1 MNHATPYRSTP
12 GMSAAWLPSCWCW
25 ASSMQAEMNAPG
37 QLPDDHLILDQ
48 VTQQL
53 ATTFQ
58 LLSGDPDE
66 AAERALAEIGVDT
79 RTEAALLGEIAAA
92 GPLAHPDRFEQSH
105 RLVMRAL
112 EVLDRDGWKHP
123 VLRRLGPLSGAASGA
138 VQFVARTIV
147 RGHVSNVVH
156 SLSRLY
162 ARRESQ
168 SQTNSPERRMLA
180 RARIQADRL
189 ALGYKGGSLPL
200 ADRADRRRSGAG
212 AGFDRAPVRRGQGP
226 GTGAGGASGR
236 DPGDRVRRA
245 GVGAAAGRRS
255 RPPPHQGDARP
266 VAGGAVRDDRP
277 LRQPAP
283 GRQRGDRVGRD
294 RTDGAGLV
302 RRADRDRDHRGVPVA
317 AGSPLNR

>member
-1 MNHATPYRSTP
+1 MD
-12 GMSAAWLPSCWCW
+12 
-25 ASSMQAEMNAPG
+25 APG
-37 QLPDDHLILDQ
+37 QLPDDHLIPDE

-112 EVLDRDGWKHP
+112 EVPDRDGWKHP
-123 VLRRLGPLSGAASGA
+123 VLRRLGPFSGAAGGA

-156 SLSRLY
+156 ALSRLY

-168 SQTNSPERRMLA
+168 SQTASAERRMLA

-189 ALGYKGGSLPL
+189 TLGYKGGSLPL
-200 ADRADRRRSGAG
+200 PTVLIGGAAVPVLASIARQFG
-212 AGFDRAPVRRGQGP
+212 AVKGQGP
-226 GTGAGGASGR
+226 LLIV
-236 DPGDRVRRA
+236 PL
-245 GVGAAAGRRS
+245 GVILAIVFALLAWVLL
-255 RPPPHQGDARP
+255 Q
-266 VAGGAVRDDRP
+266 
-277 LRQPAP
+277 
-283 GRQRGDRVGRD
+283 
-294 RTDGAGLV
+294 GAGLAH
-302 RRADRDRDHRGVPVA
+302 RRIKVTLDPSLAALYETIGHCGNPPRDDSAAIAAAAIALTALAWFVVPIA
-317 AGSPLNR
+317 IAIIATFL

>member
-1 MNHATPYRSTP
+1 MDT
-12 GMSAAWLPSCWCW
+12 
-25 ASSMQAEMNAPG
+25 PG
-37 QLPDDHLILDQ
+37 QLPDDHLIPDE

-123 VLRRLGPLSGAASGA
+123 VLRRLGPFSGAAGGA

-156 SLSRLY
+156 ALSRLY

-168 SQTNSPERRMLA
+168 SQTASAERRMLA

-189 ALGYKGGSLPL
+189 TLGYKGGSLPL
-200 ADRADRRRSGAG
+200 PTVLIGGAAVPVLASIARQFG
-212 AGFDRAPVRRGQGP
+212 AVKGQGP
-226 GTGAGGASGR
+226 LLIVSL
-236 DPGDRVRRA
+236 
-245 GVGAAAGRRS
+245 GVILAIVFALLAWVLL
-255 RPPPHQGDARP
+255 Q
-266 VAGGAVRDDRP
+266 
-277 LRQPAP
+277 
-283 GRQRGDRVGRD
+283 
-294 RTDGAGLV
+294 GAGLAH
-302 RRADRDRDHRGVPVA
+302 RRIKVTLDPSLAALYETIGHCGNPPRDDSAAIAAAAIALTALAWFVVPIA
-317 AGSPLNR
+317 IAIIATFL

>member
-1 MNHATPYRSTP
+1 MDT
-12 GMSAAWLPSCWCW
+12 
-25 ASSMQAEMNAPG
+25 PG
-37 QLPDDHLILDQ
+37 QLPDDHLIPDE

-123 VLRRLGPLSGAASGA
+123 VLRRLGPFSGAAGGA

-156 SLSRLY
+156 ALSRLY

-168 SQTNSPERRMLA
+168 SQTASAERRMLA

-189 ALGYKGGSLPL
+189 TLGYKGGSLPL
-200 ADRADRRRSGAG
+200 PTVLIGGAAVPVLASIARQFG
-212 AGFDRAPVRRGQGP
+212 AVKGQGP
-226 GTGAGGASGR
+226 LLIV
-236 DPGDRVRRA
+236 PL
-245 GVGAAAGRRS
+245 GVILAIVFALLAWVLL
-255 RPPPHQGDARP
+255 Q
-266 VAGGAVRDDRP
+266 
-277 LRQPAP
+277 
-283 GRQRGDRVGRD
+283 
-294 RTDGAGLV
+294 GAGLAH
-302 RRADRDRDHRGVPVA
+302 RRIKVTLDPSLAALYETIGHCGNPPRDDSAAIAAAAIALTALAWFVVPIA
-317 AGSPLNR
+317 IAIIATFL

>member
-1 MNHATPYRSTP
+1 MD
-12 GMSAAWLPSCWCW
+12 
-25 ASSMQAEMNAPG
+25 APG
-37 QLPDDHLILDQ
+37 QLPDDHLILDE

-123 VLRRLGPLSGAASGA
+123 VLRRLGPFSGAAGGA

-156 SLSRLY
+156 ALSRLY

-168 SQTNSPERRMLA
+168 SQTASAERRMLA

-200 ADRADRRRSGAG
+200 PTVLIGGAAVPVLASIARQFG
-212 AGFDRAPVRRGQGP
+212 AVKGQGP
-226 GTGAGGASGR
+226 LLVV
-236 DPGDRVRRA
+236 PL
-245 GVGAAAGRRS
+245 GVILAIVFAALAWVLL
-255 RPPPHQGDARP
+255 Q
-266 VAGGAVRDDRP
+266 
-277 LRQPAP
+277 
-283 GRQRGDRVGRD
+283 
-294 RTDGAGLV
+294 GAGLAH
-302 RRADRDRDHRGVPVA
+302 RRIKVTLDPSLAALYETIGHCGNPPRDDSAAIAAAAIALTALAWFVVPIA
-317 AGSPLNR
+317 IAIIATFL

>member
-1 MNHATPYRSTP
+1 MD
-12 GMSAAWLPSCWCW
+12 
-25 ASSMQAEMNAPG
+25 APG
-37 QLPDDHLILDQ
+37 QLPDDHLILDE

-123 VLRRLGPLSGAASGA
+123 ALRRLGPFSGAAAGA

-156 SLSRLY
+156 ALSRLY

-168 SQTNSPERRMLA
+168 SQTASAERRMLA
-180 RARIQADRL
+180 RARIQAERL
-189 ALGYKGGSLPL
+189 TLGYKGGSLPL
-200 ADRADRRRSGAG
+200 PTVLIGGAAVPVLASIARQFG
-212 AGFDRAPVRRGQGP
+212 AVKGQGP
-226 GTGAGGASGR
+226 LLIV
-236 DPGDRVRRA
+236 PL
-245 GVGAAAGRRS
+245 GVILAIVFALLAWVLL
-255 RPPPHQGDARP
+255 Q
-266 VAGGAVRDDRP
+266 
-277 LRQPAP
+277 
-283 GRQRGDRVGRD
+283 
-294 RTDGAGLV
+294 GAGLAH
-302 RRADRDRDHRGVPVA
+302 RRIKVTLDPSLAALYETIGHCGNPPRDDSATIAAAAIALTALAWFVVPIA
-317 AGSPLNR
+317 IAIIATFL

>member
-1 MNHATPYRSTP
+1 MD
-12 GMSAAWLPSCWCW
+12 
-25 ASSMQAEMNAPG
+25 APG
-37 QLPDDHLILDQ
+37 QLPDDHLILDE
-48 VTQQL
+48 VTEQL

-123 VLRRLGPLSGAASGA
+123 LLRRLGPFSGAAAGA
-138 VQFVARTIV
+138 VQFVARPIV

-156 SLSRLY
+156 ALSRLY

-168 SQTNSPERRMLA
+168 SQTASADRRMLA

-200 ADRADRRRSGAG
+200 PTVLIGGAAVPVLASIARQFG
-212 AGFDRAPVRRGQGP
+212 AVKGQGP
-226 GTGAGGASGR
+226 ALVV
-236 DPGDRVRRA
+236 PL
-245 GVGAAAGRRS
+245 GVILAVVFAALAWVLL
-255 RPPPHQGDARP
+255 Q
-266 VAGGAVRDDRP
+266 
-277 LRQPAP
+277 
-283 GRQRGDRVGRD
+283 
-294 RTDGAGLV
+294 GAGLAH
-302 RRADRDRDHRGVPVA
+302 RRIKVTLDPSLAALYETIGHCGNPPRDDSAAIAAAAIALTALAWFGVPIAIAIVA
-317 AGSPLNR
+317 AFL

>member
-1 MNHATPYRSTP
+1 MD
-12 GMSAAWLPSCWCW
+12 
-25 ASSMQAEMNAPG
+25 APG
-37 QLPDDHLILDQ
+37 QLPDDHLILDE
-48 VTQQL
+48 VTEQL

-123 VLRRLGPLSGAASGA
+123 LLRRLGPFSGAAAGA

-156 SLSRLY
+156 ALSRLY

-168 SQTNSPERRMLA
+168 SQTASADRRMLA

-200 ADRADRRRSGAG
+200 PTVLIGGAAVPVLASIARQFG
-212 AGFDRAPVRRGQGP
+212 AVKGQGP
-226 GTGAGGASGR
+226 ALVV
-236 DPGDRVRRA
+236 PL
-245 GVGAAAGRRS
+245 GVILAVVFAALAWVLL
-255 RPPPHQGDARP
+255 Q
-266 VAGGAVRDDRP
+266 
-277 LRQPAP
+277 
-283 GRQRGDRVGRD
+283 
-294 RTDGAGLV
+294 GAGLAH
-302 RRADRDRDHRGVPVA
+302 RRIKVTLDPSLAALYETIGHCGNPPRDDSAAIAAAAIALTALAWFGVPIAIAIVA
-317 AGSPLNR
+317 AFL

>member
-1 MNHATPYRSTP
+1 MD
-12 GMSAAWLPSCWCW
+12 
-25 ASSMQAEMNAPG
+25 APG
-37 QLPDDHLILDQ
+37 QLPDDHLILDE

-123 VLRRLGPLSGAASGA
+123 VLRRLGPFSGAAAGA

-156 SLSRLY
+156 TLSRLY

-168 SQTNSPERRMLA
+168 SQTDTAERRMLA
-180 RARIQADRL
+180 RARIQTDRL
-189 ALGYKGGSLPL
+189 TLGYKGGSLPL
-200 ADRADRRRSGAG
+200 PTVLIGGAAVPVLASIARQFG
-212 AGFDRAPVRRGQGP
+212 AVKGQGP
-226 GTGAGGASGR
+226 VLVV
-236 DPGDRVRRA
+236 PL
-245 GVGAAAGRRS
+245 GVILAI
-255 RPPPHQGDARP
+255 
-266 VAGGAVRDDRP
+266 VFAV
-277 LRQPAP
+277 LAWVLLQ
-283 GRQRGDRVGRD
+283 
-294 RTDGAGLV
+294 GAGLAH
-302 RRADRDRDHRGVPVA
+302 RRIKVTLDPSLAALYETIGHCGNPPRDDSAAIAAAAIALTALAWFGVPIA
-317 AGSPLNR
+317 IAIIATFL

>member
-1 MNHATPYRSTP
+1 MDT
-12 GMSAAWLPSCWCW
+12 
-25 ASSMQAEMNAPG
+25 PG
-37 QLPDDHLILDQ
+37 QLPDDHLILDE

-123 VLRRLGPLSGAASGA
+123 VLRRLGPFSGAAGGA

-156 SLSRLY
+156 ALSRLY

-168 SQTNSPERRMLA
+168 SQTASAERRMLA

-189 ALGYKGGSLPL
+189 TLGYKGGSLPL
-200 ADRADRRRSGAG
+200 PTVLIGGAAVPVLASIARQFG
-212 AGFDRAPVRRGQGP
+212 AVKGQGP
-226 GTGAGGASGR
+226 LLIV
-236 DPGDRVRRA
+236 PL
-245 GVGAAAGRRS
+245 GVILAI
-255 RPPPHQGDARP
+255 
-266 VAGGAVRDDRP
+266 VFAV
-277 LRQPAP
+277 LAWVLLQ
-283 GRQRGDRVGRD
+283 
-294 RTDGAGLV
+294 GAGLAH
-302 RRADRDRDHRGVPVA
+302 RRIKVTLDPSLAALYETIGHCGNPPRDDSAAIAAAAIALTALAWFVVPIA
-317 AGSPLNR
+317 IAIIATFL

>member
-1 MNHATPYRSTP
+1 MD
-12 GMSAAWLPSCWCW
+12 
-25 ASSMQAEMNAPG
+25 APG
-37 QLPDDHLILDQ
+37 QLPDDHLILDE

-79 RTEAALLGEIAAA
+79 RTEVALLGEIAAA

-123 VLRRLGPLSGAASGA
+123 VLRRLGPFSGAAAGA

-156 SLSRLY
+156 ALSRLY

-168 SQTNSPERRMLA
+168 SQTASAERRMLA

-189 ALGYKGGSLPL
+189 TLGYKGGSLPL
-200 ADRADRRRSGAG
+200 PTVLIGGAAVPVLASIARQFG
-212 AGFDRAPVRRGQGP
+212 AVKGQGP
-226 GTGAGGASGR
+226 LLIV
-236 DPGDRVRRA
+236 PL
-245 GVGAAAGRRS
+245 GVILAIVFALLAWVLL
-255 RPPPHQGDARP
+255 Q
-266 VAGGAVRDDRP
+266 
-277 LRQPAP
+277 
-283 GRQRGDRVGRD
+283 
-294 RTDGAGLV
+294 GAGLAH
-302 RRADRDRDHRGVPVA
+302 RRIKVALDPSLAALYETIGHCGNPPRDDSAAIAAAAIALTALAWFVVPIA
-317 AGSPLNR
+317 IAIIATFL

>member
-1 MNHATPYRSTP
+1 MD
-12 GMSAAWLPSCWCW
+12 
-25 ASSMQAEMNAPG
+25 APG
-37 QLPDDHLILDQ
+37 QLPDDHLILDE

-79 RTEAALLGEIAAA
+79 RTEVALLGEIAAA

-123 VLRRLGPLSGAASGA
+123 VLRRLGPFSGAVAGA

-156 SLSRLY
+156 ALSRLY

-168 SQTNSPERRMLA
+168 SQTASAERRMLA

-189 ALGYKGGSLPL
+189 TLGYKGGSLPL
-200 ADRADRRRSGAG
+200 PTVLIGGAAVPVLASIARQFG
-212 AGFDRAPVRRGQGP
+212 AVKGQGP
-226 GTGAGGASGR
+226 LLIV
-236 DPGDRVRRA
+236 PL
-245 GVGAAAGRRS
+245 GVILAIVFALLAWVLL
-255 RPPPHQGDARP
+255 Q
-266 VAGGAVRDDRP
+266 
-277 LRQPAP
+277 
-283 GRQRGDRVGRD
+283 
-294 RTDGAGLV
+294 GAGLAH
-302 RRADRDRDHRGVPVA
+302 RRIKVTLDPSLAALYETIGHCGNPPRDDSAAIAAAAIALTALAWFVVPIA
-317 AGSPLNR
+317 IAIIATFL

>member
-1 MNHATPYRSTP
+1 MDT
-12 GMSAAWLPSCWCW
+12 
-25 ASSMQAEMNAPG
+25 PG
-37 QLPDDHLILDQ
+37 QLPDDHLILDE

-92 GPLAHPDRFEQSH
+92 GPLVHPDRFEQSH

-123 VLRRLGPLSGAASGA
+123 VLRRLGPFSGAAAGA

-156 SLSRLY
+156 ALSRLY

-168 SQTNSPERRMLA
+168 SQTASAQRRMLA

-200 ADRADRRRSGAG
+200 PTVLIGGAAVPVLASIARQFG
-212 AGFDRAPVRRGQGP
+212 AVKGQGP
-226 GTGAGGASGR
+226 VLVV
-236 DPGDRVRRA
+236 PL
-245 GVGAAAGRRS
+245 GVILAI
-255 RPPPHQGDARP
+255 
-266 VAGGAVRDDRP
+266 VFAV
-277 LRQPAP
+277 LAWVLLQ
-283 GRQRGDRVGRD
+283 
-294 RTDGAGLV
+294 GAGLAH
-302 RRADRDRDHRGVPVA
+302 RRIKVTLDPSLAALYETIGHCGNPPRDDSAAIAAAAIALTALAWFGVPIAIAIVA
-317 AGSPLNR
+317 TFL

>member
-1 MNHATPYRSTP
+1 MD
-12 GMSAAWLPSCWCW
+12 
-25 ASSMQAEMNAPG
+25 APG
-37 QLPDDHLILDQ
+37 QLPDDHLILDE
-48 VTQQL
+48 VTEQL

-123 VLRRLGPLSGAASGA
+123 LLRRLGPFSGAAAGA

-156 SLSRLY
+156 ALSRLY

-168 SQTNSPERRMLA
+168 SQTASAERRMLA

-200 ADRADRRRSGAG
+200 PTVLIGGAAVPVLASIARQFG
-212 AGFDRAPVRRGQGP
+212 AVKGQGP
-226 GTGAGGASGR
+226 ALVV
-236 DPGDRVRRA
+236 PL
-245 GVGAAAGRRS
+245 GVILAVVFAALAWVLL
-255 RPPPHQGDARP
+255 Q
-266 VAGGAVRDDRP
+266 
-277 LRQPAP
+277 
-283 GRQRGDRVGRD
+283 
-294 RTDGAGLV
+294 GAGLAH
-302 RRADRDRDHRGVPVA
+302 RRIKVTLDPSLAALYETIGHCGNPPRDDSAAIAAAAIALTALAWFGVPIAIAIVA
-317 AGSPLNR
+317 TFL

>member
-1 MNHATPYRSTP
+1 MD
-12 GMSAAWLPSCWCW
+12 
-25 ASSMQAEMNAPG
+25 APG
-37 QLPDDHLILDQ
+37 QLPDDHLILDE

-123 VLRRLGPLSGAASGA
+123 VLRRLGPFSGAAAEA

-156 SLSRLY
+156 VLSRLY

-168 SQTNSPERRMLA
+168 SQTASPERRMLA

-189 ALGYKGGSLPL
+189 TLGYKGGSLPL
-200 ADRADRRRSGAG
+200 PTVLIGGAAVPVLASIARQFG
-212 AGFDRAPVRRGQGP
+212 AVKGQGP
-226 GTGAGGASGR
+226 LLIV
-236 DPGDRVRRA
+236 PL
-245 GVGAAAGRRS
+245 GVILAI
-255 RPPPHQGDARP
+255 
-266 VAGGAVRDDRP
+266 VFAV
-277 LRQPAP
+277 LAWVLLQ
-283 GRQRGDRVGRD
+283 
-294 RTDGAGLV
+294 GAGLAH
-302 RRADRDRDHRGVPVA
+302 RRIKVALDPSLAALYETIGHCGNPPRDDSAAIAAAAIALTALAWFVVPIA
-317 AGSPLNR
+317 IAIIATFL

>member
-1 MNHATPYRSTP
+1 MD
-12 GMSAAWLPSCWCW
+12 
-25 ASSMQAEMNAPG
+25 APG
-37 QLPDDHLILDQ
+37 QLPDDHLILDE

-79 RTEAALLGEIAAA
+79 RAEAALLGEIAAA

-123 VLRRLGPLSGAASGA
+123 LLRRLGPFSGAAAGA

-156 SLSRLY
+156 ALSRLY

-168 SQTNSPERRMLA
+168 SQTASAERRMLA

-200 ADRADRRRSGAG
+200 PTVLIGGAAVPVLASIARQFG
-212 AGFDRAPVRRGQGP
+212 AVKGQGP
-226 GTGAGGASGR
+226 VLVV
-236 DPGDRVRRA
+236 PL
-245 GVGAAAGRRS
+245 GVILAIVFAALAWVLL
-255 RPPPHQGDARP
+255 Q
-266 VAGGAVRDDRP
+266 
-277 LRQPAP
+277 
-283 GRQRGDRVGRD
+283 
-294 RTDGAGLV
+294 GAGLAH
-302 RRADRDRDHRGVPVA
+302 RRIKVTLDPSLAALYETIGHCGNPPRDDSAAIAAAAIALTALAWFGVPIAIAIIA
-317 AGSPLNR
+317 AFL

>member
-1 MNHATPYRSTP
+1 MDT
-12 GMSAAWLPSCWCW
+12 
-25 ASSMQAEMNAPG
+25 PG
-37 QLPDDHLILDQ
+37 QLPDDHLILDE

-123 VLRRLGPLSGAASGA
+123 VLRRLGPFSGAAGGA

-156 SLSRLY
+156 ALSRLY

-168 SQTNSPERRMLA
+168 SQTASAERRVLA

-189 ALGYKGGSLPL
+189 TLGYKGGSLPL
-200 ADRADRRRSGAG
+200 PTVLIGGAAVPVLASIARQFG
-212 AGFDRAPVRRGQGP
+212 AVKGQGP
-226 GTGAGGASGR
+226 LLIV
-236 DPGDRVRRA
+236 PL
-245 GVGAAAGRRS
+245 GVILAIVFALLAWVLL
-255 RPPPHQGDARP
+255 Q
-266 VAGGAVRDDRP
+266 
-277 LRQPAP
+277 
-283 GRQRGDRVGRD
+283 
-294 RTDGAGLV
+294 GAGLAH
-302 RRADRDRDHRGVPVA
+302 RRIKVTLDPSLAALYETIGHCGNPLRDDSVVIAAAAIALTALAWFVVPIA
-317 AGSPLNR
+317 IAIIATFL

>member
-1 MNHATPYRSTP
+1 MD
-12 GMSAAWLPSCWCW
+12 
-25 ASSMQAEMNAPG
+25 APG
-37 QLPDDHLILDQ
+37 QLPDDHLILDE

-123 VLRRLGPLSGAASGA
+123 VLRRLGPFSGAAAGA

-156 SLSRLY
+156 ALSRLY

-168 SQTNSPERRMLA
+168 SQTDSAERRMLA

-189 ALGYKGGSLPL
+189 SLGYKGGSLPL
-200 ADRADRRRSGAG
+200 PTVLIGGAAVPVLASIARQFG
-212 AGFDRAPVRRGQGP
+212 AVKGQGP
-226 GTGAGGASGR
+226 LLIV
-236 DPGDRVRRA
+236 PL
-245 GVGAAAGRRS
+245 GVILAIVFALLAWVLL
-255 RPPPHQGDARP
+255 Q
-266 VAGGAVRDDRP
+266 
-277 LRQPAP
+277 
-283 GRQRGDRVGRD
+283 
-294 RTDGAGLV
+294 GAGLAH
-302 RRADRDRDHRGVPVA
+302 RRIKVALDPSLAALYETIGHCGNPPRDDSAAIAAAAIALTALAWFVVPIA
-317 AGSPLNR
+317 IAIIATFL

>member
-1 MNHATPYRSTP
+1 MDT
-12 GMSAAWLPSCWCW
+12 
-25 ASSMQAEMNAPG
+25 PG
-37 QLPDDHLILDQ
+37 QLPDDHLILDE

-123 VLRRLGPLSGAASGA
+123 VLRRLGPFSGAAGGA

-156 SLSRLY
+156 ALSRLY

-168 SQTNSPERRMLA
+168 SQTASAERRMLA

-189 ALGYKGGSLPL
+189 TLGYKGGSLPL
-200 ADRADRRRSGAG
+200 PTVLIGGAAVPVLASIARQFG
-212 AGFDRAPVRRGQGP
+212 AVKGQGP
-226 GTGAGGASGR
+226 LLIVSL
-236 DPGDRVRRA
+236 
-245 GVGAAAGRRS
+245 GVILAIVFALLAWVLL
-255 RPPPHQGDARP
+255 Q
-266 VAGGAVRDDRP
+266 
-277 LRQPAP
+277 
-283 GRQRGDRVGRD
+283 
-294 RTDGAGLV
+294 GAGLAH
-302 RRADRDRDHRGVPVA
+302 RRIKVTLDPSLAALYETIGHCGNPPRDDSAAIAAAAIALTALAWFVVPIA
-317 AGSPLNR
+317 IAIIATFL

>member
-1 MNHATPYRSTP
+1 MD
-12 GMSAAWLPSCWCW
+12 
-25 ASSMQAEMNAPG
+25 APG
-37 QLPDDHLILDQ
+37 QLPDDHLILDE

-79 RTEAALLGEIAAA
+79 RTEAALLGEIAAP

-123 VLRRLGPLSGAASGA
+123 VLRRLGPFSGAAAGA

-156 SLSRLY
+156 TLSRLY

-168 SQTNSPERRMLA
+168 SQTDTSERRMLA

-189 ALGYKGGSLPL
+189 TLGYKGGSLPL
-200 ADRADRRRSGAG
+200 PTVLIGGAAVPVLASIARQFG
-212 AGFDRAPVRRGQGP
+212 AVKGQGP
-226 GTGAGGASGR
+226 LLIV
-236 DPGDRVRRA
+236 PL
-245 GVGAAAGRRS
+245 GVILAI
-255 RPPPHQGDARP
+255 
-266 VAGGAVRDDRP
+266 VFAV
-277 LRQPAP
+277 LAWVLLQ
-283 GRQRGDRVGRD
+283 
-294 RTDGAGLV
+294 GAGLAH
-302 RRADRDRDHRGVPVA
+302 RRIKVTLDPSLAALYETIGHCGNPPRDDSAAIAAAAIALTALAWFVVPIA
-317 AGSPLNR
+317 IAIIATFL

>member
-1 MNHATPYRSTP
+1 MDT
-12 GMSAAWLPSCWCW
+12 
-25 ASSMQAEMNAPG
+25 PG
-37 QLPDDHLILDQ
+37 QLPDDHLILDE

-123 VLRRLGPLSGAASGA
+123 VLRRLGPFSGAAGGA

-156 SLSRLY
+156 ALSRLY

-168 SQTNSPERRMLA
+168 SQTASAERRMLA

-189 ALGYKGGSLPL
+189 TLGYKGGSLPL
-200 ADRADRRRSGAG
+200 PTVLIGGAAVPVLASIARQFG
-212 AGFDRAPVRRGQGP
+212 AVKGQGP
-226 GTGAGGASGR
+226 LLIV
-236 DPGDRVRRA
+236 PL
-245 GVGAAAGRRS
+245 GVILAIVFALLAWVLL
-255 RPPPHQGDARP
+255 Q
-266 VAGGAVRDDRP
+266 
-277 LRQPAP
+277 
-283 GRQRGDRVGRD
+283 
-294 RTDGAGLV
+294 GAGLAH
-302 RRADRDRDHRGVPVA
+302 RRIKVTLDPSLAALYETIGHCGNPPQDDSAAIAAAAIALTALAWFVVPIAIAIIATV
-317 AGSPLNR
+317 L

>member
-1 MNHATPYRSTP
+1 MD
-12 GMSAAWLPSCWCW
+12 
-25 ASSMQAEMNAPG
+25 APG
-37 QLPDDHLILDQ
+37 QLPDDHLILDE
-48 VTQQL
+48 VTEQL

-58 LLSGDPDE
+58 LLSGDPDK

-123 VLRRLGPLSGAASGA
+123 LLRRLGPFSGAAAGA

-156 SLSRLY
+156 ALSRLY

-168 SQTNSPERRMLA
+168 SQTASAERRMLA

-200 ADRADRRRSGAG
+200 PTVLIGGAAVPVLASIARQFG
-212 AGFDRAPVRRGQGP
+212 AVKGQGP
-226 GTGAGGASGR
+226 VLVV
-236 DPGDRVRRA
+236 PL
-245 GVGAAAGRRS
+245 GVILAIVFAALAWVLL
-255 RPPPHQGDARP
+255 Q
-266 VAGGAVRDDRP
+266 
-277 LRQPAP
+277 
-283 GRQRGDRVGRD
+283 
-294 RTDGAGLV
+294 GAGLAH
-302 RRADRDRDHRGVPVA
+302 RRIKVTLDPSLAALYETIGHCGNPPRDDSAAIAAAAIALTALAWFGVPIAIAIVA
-317 AGSPLNR
+317 AFL

>member
-1 MNHATPYRSTP
+1 MD
-12 GMSAAWLPSCWCW
+12 
-25 ASSMQAEMNAPG
+25 APG
-37 QLPDDHLILDQ
+37 QLPDDHLILDE

-123 VLRRLGPLSGAASGA
+123 VLRRLGPFSGAAAGA

-156 SLSRLY
+156 TLSRLY

-168 SQTNSPERRMLA
+168 SQTASAERRMLA

-189 ALGYKGGSLPL
+189 TLGYKGGSLPL
-200 ADRADRRRSGAG
+200 PTVLIGGAAVPVLASIARQFG
-212 AGFDRAPVRRGQGP
+212 AVKGQGP
-226 GTGAGGASGR
+226 LLIV
-236 DPGDRVRRA
+236 PL
-245 GVGAAAGRRS
+245 GVILAI
-255 RPPPHQGDARP
+255 
-266 VAGGAVRDDRP
+266 VFAV
-277 LRQPAP
+277 LAWVLLQ
-283 GRQRGDRVGRD
+283 
-294 RTDGAGLV
+294 GAGLAH
-302 RRADRDRDHRGVPVA
+302 RRIKVALDPSLAALYETIGHCGNPPRDDSAAIAAAAIALTALAWFVVPIA
-317 AGSPLNR
+317 IAIIATFL

>member
-1 MNHATPYRSTP
+1 MD
-12 GMSAAWLPSCWCW
+12 
-25 ASSMQAEMNAPG
+25 APG
-37 QLPDDHLILDQ
+37 QLPDDHLILDE

-123 VLRRLGPLSGAASGA
+123 VLRRLGPFSGAASGA

-156 SLSRLY
+156 ALSRLY

-168 SQTNSPERRMLA
+168 SQTSSAERRMLA
-180 RARIQADRL
+180 RARIQTDRL

-200 ADRADRRRSGAG
+200 PTVLIGGAAVPVLASIARQFG
-212 AGFDRAPVRRGQGP
+212 AVKGQGP
-226 GTGAGGASGR
+226 LLIV
-236 DPGDRVRRA
+236 PL
-245 GVGAAAGRRS
+245 GVILAI
-255 RPPPHQGDARP
+255 
-266 VAGGAVRDDRP
+266 VFAV
-277 LRQPAP
+277 LAWVLLQ
-283 GRQRGDRVGRD
+283 
-294 RTDGAGLV
+294 GAGLAH
-302 RRADRDRDHRGVPVA
+302 RRIKVTLDPSLAALYETIGHCGNPPRDDSAAIAAAAIALTALAWFGVPIA
-317 AGSPLNR
+317 IAIIATFL

>member
-1 MNHATPYRSTP
+1 MD
-12 GMSAAWLPSCWCW
+12 
-25 ASSMQAEMNAPG
+25 APG
-37 QLPDDHLILDQ
+37 QLPDDHLILDE

-123 VLRRLGPLSGAASGA
+123 VLRRLGPFSGAAAGA

-156 SLSRLY
+156 ALSRLY

-168 SQTNSPERRMLA
+168 SQTASAERSMLA

-189 ALGYKGGSLPL
+189 GLGYKGGSLPL
-200 ADRADRRRSGAG
+200 PTVLIGGAAVPVLASIARQFG
-212 AGFDRAPVRRGQGP
+212 AVKGQGP
-226 GTGAGGASGR
+226 LLIV
-236 DPGDRVRRA
+236 PL
-245 GVGAAAGRRS
+245 GVILAIAF
-255 RPPPHQGDARP
+255 
-266 VAGGAVRDDRP
+266 AV
-277 LRQPAP
+277 LAWVLLQ
-283 GRQRGDRVGRD
+283 
-294 RTDGAGLV
+294 GAGLAH
-302 RRADRDRDHRGVPVA
+302 RRIKVTLDPSLAALYETIGHCGNPPRDDSAAIAAAAIALTALAWFVVPIA
-317 AGSPLNR
+317 IAIIATFL

>member
-1 MNHATPYRSTP
+1 MD
-12 GMSAAWLPSCWCW
+12 
-25 ASSMQAEMNAPG
+25 APG
-37 QLPDDHLILDQ
+37 QLPDDHLILDE

-123 VLRRLGPLSGAASGA
+123 VLRRLGPLSGAAAGA

-156 SLSRLY
+156 ALSRLY

-168 SQTNSPERRMLA
+168 SQTASAERRMLA

-189 ALGYKGGSLPL
+189 TLGYKGGSLPL
-200 ADRADRRRSGAG
+200 PTGLSGG
-212 AGFDRAPVRRGQGP
+212 AAVPILASIARQFGAVKGQGP
-226 GTGAGGASGR
+226 LLIV
-236 DPGDRVRRA
+236 PL
-245 GVGAAAGRRS
+245 GVILAI
-255 RPPPHQGDARP
+255 
-266 VAGGAVRDDRP
+266 VFAV
-277 LRQPAP
+277 LAWLLLQ
-283 GRQRGDRVGRD
+283 
-294 RTDGAGLV
+294 GAGLAH
-302 RRADRDRDHRGVPVA
+302 RRIKVALDPSLAALYETIGHCGNPPRDDSAAIAAAAIALTALAWFVVPIA
-317 AGSPLNR
+317 IAIIATFL

>member
-1 MNHATPYRSTP
+1 MD
-12 GMSAAWLPSCWCW
+12 
-25 ASSMQAEMNAPG
+25 APG
-37 QLPDDHLILDQ
+37 QLPDDHLILDE

-79 RTEAALLGEIAAA
+79 RTEATLLGEIAAA

-123 VLRRLGPLSGAASGA
+123 VLRRLGPFSGAAAGA

-147 RGHVSNVVH
+147 RGHVANVVRA
-156 SLSRLY
+156 LSRLY

-168 SQTNSPERRMLA
+168 SQTASAERRMLA

-200 ADRADRRRSGAG
+200 PTVLIGGAAVPVLASIARQFG
-212 AGFDRAPVRRGQGP
+212 AVKGQGP
-226 GTGAGGASGR
+226 VLVV
-236 DPGDRVRRA
+236 PL
-245 GVGAAAGRRS
+245 GVILAI
-255 RPPPHQGDARP
+255 
-266 VAGGAVRDDRP
+266 VFAV
-277 LRQPAP
+277 LAWVLLQ
-283 GRQRGDRVGRD
+283 
-294 RTDGAGLV
+294 GAGLAH
-302 RRADRDRDHRGVPVA
+302 RRIKVTLDPSLAALYETIGHCGNPPGDDSAAIAAAAIALTALAWFVVPIAIAIIA
-317 AGSPLNR
+317 AFL

>member
-1 MNHATPYRSTP
+1 MD
-12 GMSAAWLPSCWCW
+12 
-25 ASSMQAEMNAPG
+25 APG
-37 QLPDDHLILDQ
+37 QLPDDHLILDE

-123 VLRRLGPLSGAASGA
+123 VLRRLGPFSGAAAGA

-156 SLSRLY
+156 ALSRLY

-168 SQTNSPERRMLA
+168 SQTASAERRMLA

-189 ALGYKGGSLPL
+189 TLGYKGGSLPL
-200 ADRADRRRSGAG
+200 PTVLIGGAAVPVLASIARQFG
-212 AGFDRAPVRRGQGP
+212 AVKGQGP
-226 GTGAGGASGR
+226 LLIV
-236 DPGDRVRRA
+236 PL
-245 GVGAAAGRRS
+245 GVILAIVFALLAWVLL
-255 RPPPHQGDARP
+255 Q
-266 VAGGAVRDDRP
+266 
-277 LRQPAP
+277 
-283 GRQRGDRVGRD
+283 
-294 RTDGAGLV
+294 GAGLAH
-302 RRADRDRDHRGVPVA
+302 RRIKVALDPSLAALYETIGHCGNPPRDDSAAIAAAAIALTALAWFVVPIA
-317 AGSPLNR
+317 IAIIATFL

>member
-1 MNHATPYRSTP
+1 MD
-12 GMSAAWLPSCWCW
+12 
-25 ASSMQAEMNAPG
+25 APG
-37 QLPDDHLILDQ
+37 QLPDDHLILDE

-123 VLRRLGPLSGAASGA
+123 VLRRLGPFSEAAAGA

-156 SLSRLY
+156 ALSRLY

-168 SQTNSPERRMLA
+168 SQTASAERRMLA

-189 ALGYKGGSLPL
+189 TLGYKGGSLPL
-200 ADRADRRRSGAG
+200 PTVLIGGAAVPVLASIARQFG
-212 AGFDRAPVRRGQGP
+212 AVKGQGP
-226 GTGAGGASGR
+226 LLIV
-236 DPGDRVRRA
+236 PL
-245 GVGAAAGRRS
+245 GVILAIVFALLAWVLL
-255 RPPPHQGDARP
+255 Q
-266 VAGGAVRDDRP
+266 
-277 LRQPAP
+277 
-283 GRQRGDRVGRD
+283 
-294 RTDGAGLV
+294 GAGLAH
-302 RRADRDRDHRGVPVA
+302 RRIKVALDPSLAALYETIGHCGNPPRDDSAAIAAAAIALTALAWFVVPIAIAIIA
-317 AGSPLNR
+317 AFL

>member
-1 MNHATPYRSTP
+1 MD
-12 GMSAAWLPSCWCW
+12 
-25 ASSMQAEMNAPG
+25 APG
-37 QLPDDHLILDQ
+37 QLPDDHLILDE

-123 VLRRLGPLSGAASGA
+123 VLRRLGPFSGAAAGA

-156 SLSRLY
+156 ALSRLY

-168 SQTNSPERRMLA
+168 SQTAGAERRVLA

-189 ALGYKGGSLPL
+189 TLGYKGGSLPL
-200 ADRADRRRSGAG
+200 PTVLIGGAAVPVLASIARQFG
-212 AGFDRAPVRRGQGP
+212 AVKGQGP
-226 GTGAGGASGR
+226 LLIV
-236 DPGDRVRRA
+236 PL
-245 GVGAAAGRRS
+245 GVILAIVFALLAWVLL
-255 RPPPHQGDARP
+255 Q
-266 VAGGAVRDDRP
+266 
-277 LRQPAP
+277 
-283 GRQRGDRVGRD
+283 
-294 RTDGAGLV
+294 GAGLAH
-302 RRADRDRDHRGVPVA
+302 RRIKVALDPSLAALYETIGHCGNPPRDDSAAIAAAAIALTALAWFVVPIA
-317 AGSPLNR
+317 IAIIATFL

>member
-1 MNHATPYRSTP
+1 MDT
-12 GMSAAWLPSCWCW
+12 
-25 ASSMQAEMNAPG
+25 PG
-37 QLPDDHLILDQ
+37 QLPDDHLILDE

-79 RTEAALLGEIAAA
+79 RTEASLLGEIAAA

-123 VLRRLGPLSGAASGA
+123 VLRRLGPFSGAAGGA

-156 SLSRLY
+156 ALSRLY

-168 SQTNSPERRMLA
+168 SQTAGAERRMLA

-200 ADRADRRRSGAG
+200 PTVLIGGAAVPVLASIARQFG
-212 AGFDRAPVRRGQGP
+212 AVKGQGP
-226 GTGAGGASGR
+226 LLIVPLGVILAIVFAA
-236 DPGDRVRRA
+236 A

-255 RPPPHQGDARP
+255 RPSPHQGDARP

-277 LRQPAP
+277 LR
-283 GRQRGDRVGRD
+283 
-294 RTDGAGLV
+294 
-302 RRADRDRDHRGVPVA
+302 
-317 AGSPLNR
+317 